1 VAHPSVGGGRIQHDE
16 RVIVHETRPVQP
28 RAASPLVGVVLAT
41 ALTGI
46 LWLLMA
52 LLNSGAASA
61 APARPVVNR
70 FTQPDSSTFKARL
83 VGDEWSNGY
92 ETLRGYTVVKNRRS
106 GYWEY
111 AVRNNG
117 RLVPSGRQAGQAAP
131 SGLRRHLREKLS
143 GREAVAA
150 RSHSRFAQ
158 DSPNVGSQ
166 PAIVLLVDYVNQAAT
181 TTEAQWASKFFGTT
195 NSVNDYYDEVSYN
208 QLDFPAA
215 AESFGTANNGVV
227 GWLRL
232 ASNHPNTDQNID
244 AVNRNIVKAAIQASD
259 PFVND
264 STFDTNGNGSIQRRE
279 LHISVIVGGHE
290 TSYGG
295 PGQSCGNSVWGHN
308 WALFGSEAP
317 TADGKQVGSDAT
329 GGGYTQF
336 GEKHCW
342 SGDPTDDHMAT
353 IGIMVHEMGHDLNLP
368 DLYDTN
374 GGSDGIGEWSVMAS
388 GSWTTTGSNPA
399 GFSPVHM
406 DAFSKWY
413 EGWLTPTQITGAQTG
428 VQLSQMSNNADVYQL
443 LDNPGSPAVDWTFQQ
458 NPGTGEYFL
467 VENRQLSGYDAGLP
481 GCGLLIWHIDETRT
495 ATNSAN
501 ATEARKLVDLEEADG
516 LNELDS
522 DADFEAGDNGD
533 PYRGPK
539 FFDATSNPNSNLYSG
554 TPSNVTVNNV
564 GSTCAATMTADMAV
578 EEVQTFGLTVAKGGT
593 GTGTVTSSPSGINCG
608 GDCNQEYVEDTVV
621 TLTATPTNGSRFDG
635 WTGDCTGTSCQV
647 TMDAARNVTANF
659 TGATTTTLSITK
671 TDSKIKT
678 SGQVQPNHAGD
689 QVTVTLYKRR
699 ANGTWRRIATKTA
712 TLNSSSRYA
721 KSFSR
726 PSSGSCKITS
736 KFAADADHLSSKVT
750 KQFRC

>member
-1 VAHPSVGGGRIQHDE
+1 MAILN
-16 RVIVHETRPVQP
+16 
-28 RAASPLVGVVLAT
+28 AS
-41 ALTGI
+41 
-46 LWLLMA
+46 
-52 LLNSGAASA
+52 AASA

-70 FTQPDSSTFKARL
+70 FTQPDGSTFKARL

-92 ETLRGYTVVKNRRS
+92 ETLRGHTIIKNKQS

-111 AVRNNG
+111 AVRNDG
-117 RLVPSGRQAGQAAP
+117 GLVPSGREAGHAAP

-143 GREAVAA
+143 GRVAAAA
-150 RSHSRFAQ
+150 RSQIHFAQ
-158 DSPNVGSQ
+158 DSPNLGSQ
-166 PAIVLLVDYVNQAAT
+166 PAIVLLVDYVNQPHT
-181 TTEAQWASKFFGTT
+181 TTEADWAEKFFGAT

-208 QLDFPAA
+208 QLDFPEAD
-215 AESFGTANNGVV
+215 ETSGTHNNGVV

-232 ASNHPNTDQNID
+232 PGNHPNTDQNID
-244 AVNRNIVKAAIQASD
+244 QVNRNIVKAAIKGSD
-259 PFVND
+259 PFVNYA
-264 STFDTNGNGSIQRRE
+264 SFDTNANGSIQRRE

-308 WALFGSEAP
+308 WALFGAEVP
-317 TADGKQVGSDAT
+317 MVDGKKVGSGAA

-342 SGDPTDDHMAT
+342 SVEPTDDHMAT

-374 GGSDGIGEWSVMAS
+374 GGSDGIGEWSVMAD
-388 GSWTTTGSNPA
+388 GSWTTTGTNPD
-399 GFSPVHM
+399 GSSPVHM

-413 EGWLTPTQITGAQTG
+413 EGWLTPTQIHGSQAG
-428 VQLSQMSNNADVYQL
+428 IELSEMSSTADVYQL
-443 LDNPGSPAVDWTFQQ
+443 LTNPRAVDWTFQQ
-458 NPGTGEYFL
+458 NPGIGEYFL

-495 ATNSAN
+495 ASNFAN

-516 LNELDS
+516 LNELDDDS
-522 DADFEAGDNGD
+522 EFPPEAGDDGD
-533 PYRGPK
+533 PYRGPN

-554 TPSNVTVNNV
+554 APSNVTVNNIDA
-564 GSTCAATMTADMAV
+564 TCTATMTADIVAP
-578 EEVQTFGLTVAKGGT
+578 FGLTVEKAGT
-593 GTGTVTSSPSGINCG
+593 GTGTVTSTPPGITCG
-608 GDCNQEYVEDTVV
+608 GDCAHDYAEDTVV
-621 TLTATPTNGSRFDG
+621 LLAATPTNGSRFDG
-635 WTGDCTGTSCQV
+635 WTGDCTGTGSCQV

-659 TGATTTTLSITK
+659 TGRTTTTLAISK
-671 TDSKIKT
+671 TESKVKA

-689 QVTVTLYKRR
+689 RVTVTLYKRR

-712 TLNSSSRYA
+712 TLNSSSSYA
-721 KSFSR
+721 KSFAR
-726 PSSGSCKITS
+726 PSSGRCKIKS
-736 KFAADADHLSSKVT
+736 KFAADDDHLGSKVT